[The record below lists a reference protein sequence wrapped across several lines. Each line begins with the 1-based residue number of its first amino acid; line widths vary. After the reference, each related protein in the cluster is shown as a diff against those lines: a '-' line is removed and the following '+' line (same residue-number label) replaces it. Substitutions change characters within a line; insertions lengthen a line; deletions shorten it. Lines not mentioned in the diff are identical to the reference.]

1 MRFVTCSIMRTTIGC
16 ARLVALLITTGAA
29 AGCMVATVD
38 PPPRRY
44 APPPPPGYRPPP
56 PGYAQAPPP
65 AGYPAPPP
73 APSAPPSPGPCIDPG
88 PQDIPDLFDRP
99 APISAGSTIVG
110 CIARGDADLFLVS
123 VPPGAAGQLVVFSL
137 RGANEMA
144 PVIRVFDANRKQIDQ
159 VNRGAHQELRGWAY
173 VAGGSQFFLRVGQ
186 IHGANEAYTLTTS
199 ATPLAEAGE
208 PNNDAERAM
217 PLVPGR
223 AVSAFLAGP
232 LNDPGAIDDWYRI
245 DARRD
250 GDMAIDIDMSQG
262 IVPMVKLFDVNR
274 REVTRQSAGAGERF
288 RFQAKVRRGVYHLKL
303 GSIHRVPAAG
313 ENDPPQALTRPY
325 VITLAP

>member
-16 ARLVALLITTGAA
+16 SRLAVLLVATGLA

-38 PPPRRY
+38 PPPQRY
-44 APPPPPGYRPPP
+44 APPPTQAY
-56 PGYAQAPPP
+56 APPP
-65 AGYPAPPP
+65 AAAPPP
-73 APSAPPSPGPCIDPG
+73 PQRQPPAVSGACIDPG

-123 VPPGAAGQLVVFSL
+123 VPPSAAGQLVVFTL

-144 PVIRVFDANRKQIDQ
+144 PVIRVFDANRKQMEQ
-159 VNRGAHQELRGWAY
+159 MSRGAHQEIRGWAY
-173 VAGGSQFFLRVGQ
+173 VAGGTQFFLRVGQ
-186 IHGANEAYTLTTS
+186 IHGASEPYTLTTS
-199 ATPLAEAGE
+199 STALAEAGE
-208 PNNDAERAM
+208 PNNDAERAT
-217 PLVPGR
+217 PLAPGR

-232 LNDPGAIDDWYRI
+232 LNDPMALDDWYRI

-250 GDMAIDIDMSQG
+250 GDVAIDIDMSQG
-262 IVPMVKLFDVNR
+262 IAPVAKLFDVNR
-274 REVTRQSAGAGERF
+274 REVTRQSAGSGERF

-313 ENDPPQALTRPY
+313 ENEPPQSLTRPY
-325 VITLAP
+325 VITLAPG